1 MRRLPKLSR
10 RSKRCGDANSING
23 LIAAALTELGKV
35 NSAGGPG
42 KDPDF
47 NHHKKEIKAML
58 DRALQLA
65 KRLPKKAQEEIL
77 RQVREIGSG
86 VGLTY

>member
-1 MRRLPKLSR
+1 
-10 RSKRCGDANSING
+10 
-23 LIAAALTELGKV
+23 LTELGKV

-58 DRALQLA
+58 DRAVELA
-65 KRLPKKAQEEIL
+65 KRLPKKAGPEIIE
-77 RQVREIGSG
+77 RVREIGSG